1 MASSRAILRTALVAA
16 TLALAPTGGAAQSL
30 PDPIL
35 PGGHLRV
42 SALGDFTS
50 WSQGYG
56 EGFDG
61 GAPIDD
67 AVLLPGLTT
76 LEDALAGL
84 TSGGISRLTIGAS
97 GALVSRSTIQVPL
110 SLEVGVLDWLT
121 VGAAIPLRLTR
132 VEAELDPGPG
142 ATLGTNPALSDP
154 GAVLGFLGTL
164 SQRGSDADA
173 LAQLRCGEAPGSAGC
188 QEAQAASEVLFAAQE
203 TLRRAYGATALF
215 PAAGSPGATA
225 LEEWA
230 AQLDADLAGLGL
242 DALGSL
248 PPVAAAP
255 LDLATYRELT
265 GIGAPLS
272 GTPLNPRQSLWSPG
286 DLAVTTSVRV
296 LDRVSGVDSA
306 GVPGLRISAALSGTL
321 RLPTGG
327 PDSLDIFNEA
337 GLSEGQ
343 RDLEI
348 GGWLGLSTRR
358 LAVRARGSFNRQEA
372 GTFETRRNAAA
383 AALGAPPVR
392 VRVDPGDEV
401 HFEIEPAFRLA
412 PALSLGGVWR
422 YLSRGAGAT
431 TVSSLVT
438 SVEGAPTT
446 VPVEPTPV
454 LPALGTLRLPEW
466 SIQEVG
472 LALTYRTVDLGPG
485 DGPGFEAFLRIVRA
499 VGGDQGVAPRHT
511 RATMGLRLTRRI
523 WGS

>member
-1 MASSRAILRTALVAA
+1 MASSRAILGTAVLTALVS
-16 TLALAPTGGAAQSL
+16 LAPAAGAAQSL

-35 PGGHLRV
+35 PGGHVRV
-42 SALGDFTS
+42 SAVGDFTS

-56 EGFDG
+56 EAFDG
-61 GAPIDD
+61 GATLDD

-76 LEDALAGL
+76 LEGALAEL
-84 TSGGISRLTIGAS
+84 TSGGISGLTIGAS
-97 GALVSRSTIQVPL
+97 GALVSRSTIQLPL

-121 VGAAIPLRLTR
+121 VGASIPLRLTR

-142 ATLGTNPALSDP
+142 AALGTNPALSDP
-154 GAVLGFLGTL
+154 GAVIGFLGTL

-188 QEAQAASEVLFAAQE
+188 QEAQAATAVLFAAEE

-215 PAAGSPGATA
+215 PAAGTRSAAA
-225 LEEWA
+225 LAEWA
-230 AQLDADLAGLGL
+230 AQLDAELAGLGL
-242 DALGSL
+242 DALGSQ

-255 LDLATYRELT
+255 LDLASYRELT

-272 GTPLNPRQSLWSPG
+272 GTPLDPRQSLWSPG

-296 LDRVSGVDSA
+296 LDRFSDVDSA
-306 GVPGLRISAALSGTL
+306 GVPGLRISAAVSGTL
-321 RLPTGG
+321 RLPTGT
-327 PDSLDIFNEA
+327 PDSLDIFNES

-343 RDLEI
+343 RDLQV
-348 GGWLGLSTRR
+348 GGWVGLSTRR

-372 GTFETRRNAAA
+372 GTFATRRNAAA

-401 HFEIEPAFRLA
+401 HVEIEPAFRLA

-422 YLSRGAGAT
+422 YMNRGAGNA
-431 TVSSLVT
+431 TVSSPVT
-438 SVEGAPTT
+438 SMEGVPTT
-446 VPVEPTPV
+446 VPVDPTPV
-454 LPALGTLRLPEW
+454 LPALGTLQLPDW

-472 LALTYRTVDLGPG
+472 LSLTYRTVDLGPG

-499 VGGDQGVAPRHT
+499 VGGDQGPAPRHT